1 MLQIEL
7 PGSRPAAVAAAAVG
21 EDLQRGGLAIAFAAL
36 GAPPLLDAVDGELG
50 GVGGG
55 ADEDGSGIGLQVLDS
70 VGDGATLGVGGEVV
84 VAHQF
89 GGAVPFGA
97 GILERAD
104 EFLLLGVD
112 ADDRGVLGGAA
123 LAQRRDALEL
133 VVAVRMGGAGELLVV
148 DTQREAQGP

>member
-1 MLQIEL
+1 MI
-7 PGSRPAAVAAAAVG
+7 
-21 EDLQRGGLAIAFAAL
+21 
-36 GAPPLLDAVDGELG
+36 
-50 GVGGG
+50 
-55 ADEDGSGIGLQVLDS
+55 
-70 VGDGATLGVGGEVV
+70 
-84 VAHQF
+84 AHQF

-133 VVAVRMGGAGELLVV
+133 VVAVRMGDAGELLVV
-148 DTQREAQGP
+148 DTQREAHGLEEPGDGPCAYFGGS